1 MRKFED
7 LTYLSQ
13 RGTLH
18 KTHTGQFI
26 WLLWLIIMKL
36 IQKSLPGL
44 SQGKQYLHAVY
55 TRGDHSELRVKK
67 RMKNKIDSVFFS
79 LSHPSSLPFVD
90 WCRIISARQKH
101 CRSVRPPARHT
112 ADDDDQ
118 AMDIASML
126 AFFYGPTVP
135 RSFHP
140 CLFLSRSSMAAPL
153 FLFVRFCCIT
163 FTLIPTLFFQI
174 SLVCHIT
181 RIPATCLQHHELYMI
196 ISSLK
201 SSQTAWP

>member
-112 ADDDDQ
+112 ADDDQ

-126 AFFYGPTVP
+126 IFLWANRSPILSSLSLSLSILNGCSTFFI
-135 RSFHP
+135 RSLLLHN
-140 CLFLSRSSMAAPL
+140 LHTHSD
-153 FLFVRFCCIT
+153 T
-163 FTLIPTLFFQI
+163 FFQI

>member
-1 MRKFED
+1 MRKFKD
-7 LTYLSQ
+7 LTNLSQ

-67 RMKNKIDSVFFS
+67 RMKNKIDSFFS
-79 LSHPSSLPFVD
+79 LTPPHSLLWIDVESFPPDKNIVVVF
-90 WCRIISARQKH
+90 A
-101 CRSVRPPARHT
+101 RPPHSRR
-112 ADDDDQ
+112 
-118 AMDIASML
+118 
-126 AFFYGPTVP
+126 
-135 RSFHP
+135 RSGHGY
-140 CLFLSRSSMAAPL
+140 CLNVGIFLWANRSPILSSMSL
-153 FLFVRFCCIT
+153 SLSILNGCST
-163 FTLIPTLFFQI
+163 FFIRSLLLHNLHTHSDTFFQI